1 LFGFGFLGAVPVLMA
16 KAHGRRD
23 FQGTLDVMWQGLAF
37 SLFLAVVLAL
47 ICTGGSFYISLLG
60 QPAELNSSAQTFLI
74 IIAWSLIPIYL
85 CQTLK
90 QMCEALNAPWAP
102 MLILTLGVP
111 INAGLNWVL
120 IYGHLGIHG
129 MGLMGAGWATFI
141 ARTLMFL
148 GLVVFVRYKLIPTY
162 RAALERGDV
171 EAQSEERREMEEELI
186 NEANSALT
194 PKRSLYQQMI
204 YLGLP
209 ASLQLL
215 LEAGFFSVA
224 SVMMGW
230 ISKEVLVAHQ
240 IAMSVAATTFMV
252 PLGVSIAMSIRVSH
266 AVGKRDYVKTRA
278 ICRGGFILALFIAG
292 GCCTAMGL
300 FRNQLAHFFI
310 DNQLIDGLAAS
321 FLLVAA
327 LFQFFDATQMV
338 GLGALRGL
346 QDVRLPTIVSLCA
359 YWVLSLPLGY
369 WLAFVMHWG
378 GVGIWWGMFW
388 GLALAA
394 VTLFWRTEIRL
405 ARLKST

>member
-1 LFGFGFLGAVPVLMA
+1 
-16 KAHGRRD
+16 
-23 FQGTLDVMWQGLAF
+23 
-37 SLFLAVVLAL
+37 
-47 ICTGGSFYISLLG
+47 
-60 QPAELNSSAQTFLI
+60 
-74 IIAWSLIPIYL
+74 
-85 CQTLK
+85 
-90 QMCEALNAPWAP
+90 